1 MIKSSHWFTL
11 VELVVVITLIGILI
25 VWASNINFNPQIDR
39 QNAEMFT
46 NNVFTNIE
54 TIRNNSLLGKWIW
67 SWAILTHPKKW
78 TVNINSNATG
88 SIYATYTSGS
98 IRPVESF
105 SVDFINQYSKIA
117 ELKCESI
124 DGVNSST
131 GNSIQIDFSWN
142 TLSFTGNTWCTS
154 DKKILKIKTQY
165 KNFDKTIKINSITW
179 LIEKL

>member
-11 VELVVVITLIGILI
+11 IELVAVMALIGILI
-25 VWASNINFNPQIDR
+25 LWASNINFNPQIDK

-67 SWAILTHPKKW
+67 SWAVLTHPEKW
-78 TVNINSNATG
+78 TVHINSNATG
-88 SIYATYTSGS
+88 SIHATYTNGS
-98 IRPVESF
+98 VFPVETF
-105 SVDFINQYSKIA
+105 YVNFINQFSKISD
-117 ELKCESI
+117 LSCESI
-124 DGVNSST
+124 DGVNTST
-131 GNSIQIDFSWN
+131 GNSIQIDFTGN
-142 TLSFTGNTWCTS
+142 TLSFTGNTWCNS

-165 KNFDKTIKINSITW
+165 KNFNKTIKINSITW